1 MQRTYEVFESE
12 FRQRLQAEGVEDGEE
27 AALVAALGDPYREY
41 MRRTRRLVPF
51 LF

>member
-1 MQRTYEVFESE
+1 MGAAYAYRISV
-12 FRQRLQAEGVEDGEE
+12 EE
-27 AALVAALGDPYREY
+27 AALVAALGEPYKEY